1 MLRRSFC
8 SLAAAPFAT
17 SAPRPRPQIA
27 LIITEY
33 RKNSH
38 ADVIAGRLLG
48 GYEYYGKR
56 IEPRLHAVS
65 MFTDQVPANDMSRDM
80 AARHNVKIYDDV
92 RSALT
97 LGGDKLAVDGVVLIG
112 EHGNYPDNEK
122 GQKLYPR
129 HRLFSE
135 IVRVYEASG
144 RAVPTFC
151 DKHLST
157 DWDKAKWMYDASRRL
172 RFPFLAGSSVPIA
185 WRKPELEFPL
195 GVRIRNAVATA
206 YGGKEAYGFHA
217 LESLQ
222 VMLERRQGGESGV
235 ARVQCLDGPA
245 VWNWADSH
253 PWSLKLMNAANAR
266 AERITPGNVRQNAK
280 SPSVFLLTYRDGLE
294 AAVFLLNGHIEGFH
308 FAADV
313 IGQPEPQSTLM
324 WLQPGRYYA
333 HFSTLTHYIEELI
346 LQRKEPYPVER
357 TLLTTG
363 ILAAAMDSA
372 YQQGKPLDT
381 PHLNIRYRAPKQSLY
396 NRGPVPAL
404 EQA

>member
-1 MLRRSFC
+1 MLRRTFIP
-8 SLAAAPFAT
+8 LAAAPFAAAAT
-17 SAPRPRPQIA
+17 KPKIA
-27 LIITEY
+27 LVITEY

-56 IEPRLHAVS
+56 VEPRVHAVS
-65 MFTDQVPANDMSRDM
+65 MFTDQVPANDMSRGM
-80 AARHNVKIYDDV
+80 AARHDVKIYPDV
-92 RSALT
+92 RGALT

-112 EHGNYPDNEK
+112 EHGNYPENEK

-135 IVRVYEASG
+135 IVKVYEASG
-144 RAVPTFC
+144 RGVPTFS

-172 RFPFLAGSSVPIA
+172 KFPFLAGSSVPIA
-185 WRKPELEFPL
+185 WRRPELELPS
-195 GVRIRNAVATA
+195 GCRIRNAVATA

-222 VMLERRQGGESGV
+222 VMVERRRGGEQGV
-235 ARVQCLDGPA
+235 ASVQCLDGAA
-245 VWNWADSH
+245 VWNWADAH
-253 PWSLKLMNAANAR
+253 PWSLKLMEAANAR
-266 AERITPGNVRQNAK
+266 SEKRKPGNVRDNVK
-280 SPSVFLLTYRDGLE
+280 VPSVFAIRYRDGLE
-294 AAVFLLNGHIEGFH
+294 AAVFMLNGHIEDFN

-313 IGQPEPQSTLM
+313 EGRAEPASTLM

-333 HFSTLTHYIEELI
+333 HFSTLTHYIEELV

-372 YQQGKPLDT
+372 FQKGKALDT
-381 PHLNIRYRAPKQSLY
+381 PHLGIRYRAPKASLY
-396 NRGPVPAL
+396 NRGAVPAL
-404 EQA
+404 EPEA

>member
-1 MLRRSFC
+1 MLRRTFLP
-8 SLAAAPFAT
+8 LAAAPFAAAAT
-17 SAPRPRPQIA
+17 KPTVA
-27 LIITEY
+27 LVITEY

-56 IEPRLHAVS
+56 VEPRVHAVS
-65 MFTDQVPANDMSRDM
+65 MFTDQVPANDMSRGM
-80 AARHNVKIYDDV
+80 AARHGVKIYPDV
-92 RSALT
+92 RGALT

-112 EHGNYPDNEK
+112 EHGNYPENEK

-135 IVRVYEASG
+135 IVKVYETSG
-144 RAVPTFC
+144 RAVPTFS

-172 RFPFLAGSSVPIA
+172 KFPFLAGSSVPIA
-185 WRKPELEFPL
+185 WRRPELELPS
-195 GVRIRNAVATA
+195 GCRIRNAVATA

-222 VMLERRQGGESGV
+222 VMVERRRGGEQGV
-235 ARVQCLDGPA
+235 ASVQCLDGAA
-245 VWNWADSH
+245 VWNWADAH
-253 PWSLKLMNAANAR
+253 PWSLKLMEAANAR
-266 AERITPGNVRQNAK
+266 SEKRKPGNVRDNVKA
-280 SPSVFLLTYRDGLE
+280 PSVFAIRYRDGLE
-294 AAVFLLNGHIEGFH
+294 AAVFMLNGHIEDFN

-313 IGQPEPQSTLM
+313 EGRAEPASTLM

-333 HFSTLTHYIEELI
+333 HFSTLTHYIEELV
-346 LQRKEPYPVER
+346 LRRKEPYPVER

-372 YQQGKPLDT
+372 YQKGKALDT
-381 PHLNIRYRAPKQSLY
+381 PHLDIRYRAPKASLY
-396 NRGPVPAL
+396 NRGAVPPL
-404 EQA
+404 EPEA